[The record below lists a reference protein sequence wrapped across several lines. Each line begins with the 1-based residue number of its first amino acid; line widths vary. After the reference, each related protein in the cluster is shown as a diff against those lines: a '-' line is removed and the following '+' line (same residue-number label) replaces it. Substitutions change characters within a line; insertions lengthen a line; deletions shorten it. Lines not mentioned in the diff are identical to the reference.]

1 MWGLAFLL
9 GMCAFFMSFIK
20 CALYEDVTT
29 TDRRAALGGV
39 VLILVALVG
48 FVFDAYWSIV

>member
-1 MWGLAFLL
+1 MWGLAFLF

-29 TDRRAALGGV
+29 SDRRAALGGV
-39 VLILVALVG
+39 ALILVALVG
-48 FVFDAYWSIV
+48 YVFDTYFPII

>member
-29 TDRRAALGGV
+29 SDRRAALGGV
-39 VLILVALVG
+39 ALILVALVG
-48 FVFDAYWSIV
+48 FVFDTYWPIV